1 MLSRPNRTHR
11 RRAPRTKFSGIF
23 STYFSLRFAA
33 FRQQFRQVIIRQGL
47 WLSIPG
53 IFYVFLLTHQGDFAI
68 PWLPV
73 LNGLTPL
80 LTLPA
85 YATVWLLVALPC
97 LALIRDNT
105 FTALYGALPLDR
117 RQHRVTDFLL
127 CAIASAPLVSLFY
140 LLAVI
145 SFLSHGL
152 VSSRWLGVITA
163 MTAASWLLAASLLW
177 ITFEA
182 QVLLAARDYS
192 PPMMDW
198 PIHLALPLN
207 VTLGS
212 MPAKLRYFLYVTAG
226 LTGVFLASVPKHY
239 STQISM
245 VAFVAIPL
253 SGSTWQYQ
261 MYKSKTMILKGM
273 SHLPL
278 PRIHLMWGTALL
290 AFLPFAVLYLG
301 FGLLAWLFLS
311 VRVVPLIW
319 LMIVGAAVCVVLHN
333 TAAKISENR
342 VLFLGFLLA
351 VSLAF
356 LSQVSL

>member
-182 QVLLAARDYS
+182 QVLLAAHDYS
-192 PPMMDW
+192 PPLMK
-198 PIHLALPLN
+198 PKNRKPTHP
-207 VTLGS
+207 
-212 MPAKLRYFLYVTAG
+212 
-226 LTGVFLASVPKHY
+226 GVFLRDIVLPEVKLSQAEVAERIQVSRN
-239 STQISM
+239 TIS
-245 VAFVAIPL
+245 
-253 SGSTWQYQ
+253 
-261 MYKSKTMILKGM
+261 
-273 SHLPL
+273 
-278 PRIHLMWGTALL
+278 LL
-290 AFLPFAVLYLG
+290 LNEKLR
-301 FGLLAWLFLS
+301 LS
-311 VRVVPLIW
+311 VEIAVKLGK
-319 LMIVGAAVCVVLHN
+319 LLNADAATLLRMQTEHDLWEVAHGDDDFAWIEPIH
-333 TAAKISENR
+333 AA
-342 VLFLGFLLA
+342 A
-351 VSLAF
+351 
-356 LSQVSL
+356 